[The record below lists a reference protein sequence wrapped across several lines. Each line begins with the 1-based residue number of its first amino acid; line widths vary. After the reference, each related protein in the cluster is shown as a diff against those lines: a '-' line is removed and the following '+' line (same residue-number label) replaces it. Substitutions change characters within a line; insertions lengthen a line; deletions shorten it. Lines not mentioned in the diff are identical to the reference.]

1 VMGKGI
7 RMRTCSWRDWTM
19 LNGKELERD
28 LMTYSKKVPHLLAS
42 WLFSLSASVRI
53 NEEEEETS
61 SCACE

>member
-1 VMGKGI
+1 
-7 RMRTCSWRDWTM
+7 M